1 MKVETN
7 VVMVLGPFS
16 NALGGKSVLE
26 VFQRETTKKKLLCLL
41 LNKSV
46 TIVQPEY

>member
-1 MKVETN
+1 MKVETDE
-7 VVMVLGPFS
+7 VMVLVPFS

-26 VFQRETTKKKLLCLL
+26 AFQRETTKKCKCLL

-46 TIVQPEY
+46 TIVQPEC